1 MIVVTSSVIFSL
13 ATGTA
18 ADTLVATA
26 DDNGGG
32 GGGGVSATLN
42 HAHFFI

>member
-1 MIVVTSSVIFSL
+1 LIVVTSSVIFSL

-32 GGGGVSATLN
+32 VSATLN